1 MAFYDKGPSLVQ
13 PVNGPKGP
21 IVVPDKRLPGLRLKA
36 SMGDPAERKLVR
48 PIYPNYGPSYDYTVK
63 DQDEII
69 FTLNSLD
76 PRVMLNMDKSTL
88 IVGVYLVFPDD
99 ATYWTDYTK
108 APQSG
113 LRYTFLAQ
121 PLLTSE
127 VKAQATNLTYC
138 KTDQTETEDITM
150 GGWVCDFKYG
160 AAYYR
165 NVAAL
170 HNEFIWRGTHTLFQ
184 RIQIKNINSSRIVEE
199 INLADV
205 LTQLSLSSLSEDM
218 WSEMAERY
226 GCSYWR
232 PVPCVPCGSETNTI
246 ISNSGSGPCLNIGK
260 VGTSATVIAGTS
272 SVVASDYTNDLAVSY
287 CGLFFPGTNNL
298 QVNETASASMTADS
312 VTFRTTNFSK
322 QVFPNMP
329 VASWLG
335 IGAGSASTT
344 TATDLGSY
352 PIANLNPNNWGP
364 FGAASAG
371 SATTNIAFTSSN
383 YQSQSWTGSGTT
395 STIMSSVKHARMF
408 DKGPQNSEI
417 YKLLL
422 SSKTNCAEWEYLLP
436 SEYLRNGQLIWL
448 KPEAFELRLQFNN
461 PNDVFHIKRFGNWW
475 VPDANHP
482 KTKLP
487 PTYYNDDL
495 MYPVIHVY
503 NCRINACFET
513 FSDST
518 VSMLQQAWASE
529 VGIVKDFDSWWTFK
543 PNDITAGSSNASI
556 MIQANDIH
564 NMKSVFIVLCRRA
577 NIATTGEDKYHF
589 STGEFYGNC
598 NPLRTD
604 TGYVNSLQFF
614 VGNDPY
620 PESPIVMSP
629 IKRVEMRE
637 YVREALHGG
646 SLLKVK
652 DSLLDD
658 LFLGYAK
665 DPLYVLDQR
674 SSSATLSV
682 GETANG
688 VTTSTYGGFS
698 RSYIMENSYCSGLN
712 CNFMMAYD
720 FRRHDHA
727 LSSGL
732 NLEGRNLYI
741 NLTFAG
747 TSKVALVPYVFICAE
762 KTLVLKPTIT
772 SVLT

>member
-1 MAFYDKGPSLVQ
+1 MAFYEKTGSLTQ
-13 PVNGPKGP
+13 AINTPNGP
-21 IVVPDKRLPGLRLKA
+21 VVVNDKRLPGMRLRPPP
-36 SMGDPAERKLVR
+36 SDSAERKIVR

-76 PRVMLNMDKSTL
+76 PRVMLNMDKSAL

-99 ATYWTDYTK
+99 ATYWTDVTK
-108 APQSG
+108 TPQSG

-121 PLLTSE
+121 PLLTSD
-127 VKAQATNLTYC
+127 VKGTGAFNIYCDASQAREC
-138 KTDQTETEDITM
+138 DEITM
-150 GGWVCDFKYG
+150 GGWACDYKYG
-160 AAYYR
+160 SLYYR

-205 LTQLSLSSLSEDM
+205 LTHLSLSSLPEDA
-218 WSEMAERY
+218 WHEMSERY

-246 ISNSGSGPCLNIGK
+246 ISNSGSGPCLNIGA
-260 VGTSATVIAGTS
+260 VGTSATAITGTS
-272 SVVASDYTNDLAVSY
+272 SVVVSSNTTDLAVSY
-287 CGLFFPGTNNL
+287 CGLFCPGTNNL
-298 QVNETASASMTADS
+298 QVNETYSASMTADS
-312 VTFRTTNFSK
+312 VTFRTTNFTK
-322 QVFPNMP
+322 QLFPQLP
-329 VASWLG
+329 AASWVG
-335 IGAGSASTT
+335 VGAGTSATT

-352 PIANLNPNNWGP
+352 PITSLNATQYGYLGAFVAGTSNTLITATANY
-364 FGAASAG
+364 SA
-371 SATTNIAFTSSN
+371 
-383 YQSQSWTGSGTT
+383 QSFSGSGTT
-395 STIMSSVKHARMF
+395 SANVSSTKHCRIY
-408 DKGPQNSEI
+408 DKGPENAET

-475 VPDANHP
+475 APDASHP

-513 FSDST
+513 FSEST
-518 VSMLQQAWASE
+518 VAMLQQAWSSDI
-529 VGIVKDFDSWWTFK
+529 GIVKDFDSWWTFK
-543 PNDITAGSSNASI
+543 PNDIAAGSSNASI

-577 NIATTGEDKYHF
+577 NIAATGEDKYHF

-620 PESPIVMSP
+620 PESPVLMSP

-652 DSLLDD
+652 DGLLDD
-658 LFLGYAK
+658 LFLGYSH
-665 DPLYVLDQR
+665 DPLFVLDQR
-674 SSSATLSV
+674 STLPTVATTDS
-682 GETANG
+682 GNTT
-688 VTTSTYGGFS
+688 TTSYGGMT
-698 RSYIMENSYCSGLN
+698 RLNRMENSYCSGLN

-720 FRRHDHA
+720 FRRHDQA
-727 LSSGL
+727 YASGL

-762 KTLVLKPTIT
+762 KSLVLKPTIT